1 MVSIRGR
8 FCQKAGAAAQPVGGG
23 NAGMAFRLDGR
34 RALVMGG
41 TRGIGYG
48 IARTFAEHGARVA
61 LTGRKPEDAGDA
73 AASVGHGAVGFALDT
88 GDLGQIDSVHA
99 GAVLALGGGIDI
111 LVLNS
116 GGPPPGPAAG
126 VSSEMW
132 RQYWDMM
139 FVGLVRMADLA
150 LPGMIERRFGRIM
163 SVVSSGVIQPIPN
176 LGMSNAIRP
185 AIIGWGKS
193 VSNEV
198 ARHGITVNAIAPG
211 RIQTDRVDQIDK
223 GAASRLGKTQD
234 QVRAEA
240 MGRIPAGRYGTPE
253 EFAAAA
259 LFLAS
264 NEASFT
270 TGSVIRVDGGQI
282 SSV

>member
-1 MVSIRGR
+1 
-8 FCQKAGAAAQPVGGG
+8 
-23 NAGMAFRLDGR
+23 MAFRLDGR

-41 TRGIGYG
+41 TRGIGFG
-48 IARTFAEHGARVA
+48 IAKAFVEAGAQVA
-61 LTGRKPEDAGDA
+61 LTGRKAEDAGDA
-73 AASVGHGAVGFALDT
+73 AASLGEKAVGFALDT

-99 GAVLALGGGIDI
+99 GAELALGGGLDI

-116 GGPPPGPAAG
+116 GGPPPGSAMG
-126 VSSEMW
+126 VSSESW
-132 RQYWDMM
+132 QQYWNLM
-139 FVGLVRMADLA
+139 FVGLVRMADRT

-163 SVVSSGVIQPIPN
+163 TVVSSGVIQPIPN

-185 AIIGWGKS
+185 ALIGWSKS

-198 ARHGITVNAIAPG
+198 AKHGVTVNSIAPG

-223 GAASRLGKTQD
+223 GAAGRTGKSQD

-240 MGRIPAGRYGTPE
+240 MARIPAGRYGTPE

-259 LFLAS
+259 VFLAS

-282 SSV
+282 SGV

>member
-1 MVSIRGR
+1 LITDGSGLLHR
-8 FCQKAGAAAQPVGGG
+8 AAQQKEQEHWS
-23 NAGMAFRLDGR
+23 NEMSFRLDGR
-34 RALVMGG
+34 RALVMGA

-48 IARTFAEHGARVA
+48 IAKAYVDAGATVA
-61 LTGRKPEDAGDA
+61 ITGRKPEDAGDA
-73 AASVGHGAVGFALDT
+73 AASLGKAAVGFALDT

-99 GAVLALGGGIDI
+99 GAELALGGGIDI

-116 GGPPPGPAAG
+116 GGPPPGSAMG

-132 RQYWDMM
+132 QQHWNMM
-139 FVGLVRMADLA
+139 FVGLVRMADRA
-150 LPGMIERRFGRIM
+150 LPGMIERKFGRIL

-193 VSNEV
+193 VANEV

-223 GAASRLGKTQD
+223 GAASRMGKTQD
-234 QVRAEA
+234 QVRADA

-270 TGSVIRVDGGQI
+270 TGSVLRVDGGQI

>member
-1 MVSIRGR
+1 
-8 FCQKAGAAAQPVGGG
+8 
-23 NAGMAFRLDGR
+23 MAFRLDGR

-41 TRGIGYG
+41 TRGIGFG
-48 IARTFAEHGARVA
+48 IAKLFAESGAKVA
-61 LTGRKPEDAGDA
+61 ITGRKADDAGDA
-73 AASVGHGAVGFALDT
+73 AASIGYGAVGFALDT

-99 GAVLALGGGIDI
+99 GAELALGGGLDI
-111 LVLNS
+111 VVLNS
-116 GGPPPGPAAG
+116 GGPPPGPAVG
-126 VSSEMW
+126 VSSEHW
-132 RQYWDMM
+132 QQYWTMM

-150 LPGMIERRFGRIM
+150 LPGMIQRKHGRIM

-185 AIIGWGKS
+185 AIIGWGKT
-193 VSNEV
+193 VATEV
-198 ARHGITVNAIAPG
+198 AKHGITVNAIAPG

-223 GAASRLGKTQD
+223 GAAGKQGKTQD
-234 QVRAEA
+234 QVRADTMA
-240 MGRIPAGRYGTPE
+240 RIPAGRYGTPE